1 MSESRTDALAV
12 LAEVASWD
20 RVEAAGATDHSW
32 PEDGNLGVYG
42 EGGAA
47 VT

>member
-1 MSESRTDALAV
+1 MSGSRTDALAV

-32 PEDGNLGVYG
+32 PEGGDSGEYG
-42 EGGAA
+42 EG
-47 VT
+47 